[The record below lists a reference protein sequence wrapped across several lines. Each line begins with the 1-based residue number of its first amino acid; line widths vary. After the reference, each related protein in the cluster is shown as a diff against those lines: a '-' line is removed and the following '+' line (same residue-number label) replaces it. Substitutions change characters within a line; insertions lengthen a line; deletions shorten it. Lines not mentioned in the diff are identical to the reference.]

1 MPKSSG
7 RGYKLHVCL
16 TTPPLLLSPATNCG
30 RLFTLSTRH
39 SMFFFH
45 ALLVRTQN
53 IHLWGHLF
61 RLHTYGVTRT
71 VYPTQFRGNM
81 LVGCCLADGAM
92 PDEAKAKWNKMTDR
106 TASGSGSGSS
116 SGSSSSDRCGIRTE
130 DSRVSFTA
138 TVAKIRA

>member
-1 MPKSSG
+1 M
-7 RGYKLHVCL
+7 
-16 TTPPLLLSPATNCG
+16 
-30 RLFTLSTRH
+30 
-39 SMFFFH
+39 
-45 ALLVRTQN
+45 
-53 IHLWGHLF
+53 
-61 RLHTYGVTRT
+61 
-71 VYPTQFRGNM
+71 
-81 LVGCCLADGAM
+81 VGCCLADGAM